1 MSYIPKYTSEEKV
14 EKLTQMTIDATTDP
28 NSTEVLEWIEEV
40 EKEVDVKKLGWGDGR
55 SEGQGYAASNV
66 YLSVPRIRVGLRPLS
81 KFKLLVKGL
90 DPEILTKGAV
100 VPLQELRYWPIIP
113 GQTVTLERRT
123 SSELD
128 DVPEWESLTRGYYSG
143 WIEAGDTDYMVL
155 TTRGRA
161 GQEHGVAFLIYSDKT
176 PRGGHASLR
185 ASFSY
190 GWNLPGKILSR
201 YCTLKVGIRVLEA
214 AVEAG
219 EPTRIATFTG
229 GDFQT
234 FVNTELSNT
243 ISRWEEE
250 IKEIEKKYFPR
261 EARAKMLWI

>member
-1 MSYIPKYTSEEKV
+1 
-14 EKLTQMTIDATTDP
+14 
-28 NSTEVLEWIEEV
+28 
-40 EKEVDVKKLGWGDGR
+40 
-55 SEGQGYAASNV
+55 
-66 YLSVPRIRVGLRPLS
+66 
-81 KFKLLVKGL
+81 
-90 DPEILTKGAV
+90 
-100 VPLQELRYWPIIP
+100 
-113 GQTVTLERRT
+113 
-123 SSELD
+123 
-128 DVPEWESLTRGYYSG
+128 
-143 WIEAGDTDYMVL
+143 MVL

-161 GQEHGVAFLIYSDKT
+161 GQEHGVAFLIYSSKT
-176 PRGGHASLR
+176 PKAGHASLR

-243 ISRWEEE
+243 ISRWKEE

-261 EARAKMLWI
+261 EARAKILWI